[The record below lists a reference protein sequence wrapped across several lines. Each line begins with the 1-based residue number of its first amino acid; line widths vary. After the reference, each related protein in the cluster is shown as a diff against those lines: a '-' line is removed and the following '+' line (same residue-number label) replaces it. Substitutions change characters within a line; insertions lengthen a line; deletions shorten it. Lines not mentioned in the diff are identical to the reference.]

1 MKQARQDGL
10 DWYLLDLAVILD
22 RLAQRRYIESPSAR
36 PDWWTPY
43 ELPPE
48 LAALDPVPNTGFFSP
63 ASTAQ
68 GRAVLPGRGPL
79 DDDRVR
85 DHRPGGHQ
93 PDAAGGGDVLQRGAG
108 SPALAATAAPE
119 SKIKFVGFV
128 VSKRSL

>member
-22 RLAQRRYIESPSAR
+22 FGSPSDGTSSLRAPGLLDALR
-36 PDWWTPY
+36 AA
-43 ELPPE
+43 PE
-48 LAALDPVPNTGFFSP
+48 LAALDPVPSTGFFSP